1 MKENFSEAAYELENF
16 YVTNVPGKGRG
27 GSIDDLT
34 KQFSYLRENELYEH
48 KLCTDEC
55 KELLMKIS

>member
-27 GSIDDLT
+27 VFTKESYNDLT
-34 KQFSYLRENELYEH
+34 HSKDM
-48 KLCTDEC
+48 KL
-55 KELLMKIS
+55 